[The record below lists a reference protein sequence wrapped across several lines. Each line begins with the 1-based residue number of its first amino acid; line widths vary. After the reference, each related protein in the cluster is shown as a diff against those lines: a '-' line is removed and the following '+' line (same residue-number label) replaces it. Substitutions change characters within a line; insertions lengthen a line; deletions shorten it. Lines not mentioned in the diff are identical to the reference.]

1 MRAKPGT
8 AGGGID
14 TAILLLGRT
23 KTISADLIRLSLRLL
38 LSAQLSTLTIS
49 PMATLYGYTY
59 EFGMNLCEC
68 FAAHV
73 VLPHGPPLSSLSKRR
88 PTMSADNV
96 ARHFDVIMSADIVGR

>member
-49 PMATLYGYTY
+49 VEHDPIEIELK
-59 EFGMNLCEC
+59 LK
-68 FAAHV
+68 
-73 VLPHGPPLSSLSKRR
+73 LSY
-88 PTMSADNV
+88 
-96 ARHFDVIMSADIVGR
+96 